1 MTFFAAIGE
10 SSEWAKEG
18 GIIGLVLFALFG
30 LVFVFIRVSDKKDT
44 AHGKF
49 IKDLLEEERNERKET
64 RLENSENMRGL
75 TQAIKDLTD
84 TLKK

>member
-1 MTFFAAIGE
+1 MTFLAAIGE

-30 LVFVFIRVSDKKDT
+30 LVFVFIRVSDKKDS
-44 AHGKF
+44 AHSVF
-49 IKDLLEEERNERKET
+49 ITNLLEEERNERKET
-64 RLENSENMRGL
+64 RLENSENMKGL
-75 TQAIKDLTD
+75 TQAIKELTD